1 MSAVS
6 VSLGSTLLFFSVFV
20 FVSADQMN
28 ITAESG
34 QDVTLP
40 CQITNKISAVVWSR
54 AELEPKNVFLYQDGR
69 FVPNN
74 QHPSYKN
81 RVDLRD
87 RGMKGGDASLIVKKV
102 TTADSGTYKCLF
114 EIAETRSWKNITINL
129 RIPPDGSGPGGTG
142 SIGVIVGLIVA
153 GVAVAAGLSFCRKQK
168 PQSPNSFQ
176 PPDDQD

>member
-1 MSAVS
+1 MSAVG

-20 FVSADQMN
+20 FVSAVQIN

-34 QDVTLP
+34 QDVALP
-40 CQITNKISAVVWSR
+40 CRVTNKITAVEWSR
-54 AELEPKNVFLYQDGR
+54 AGLGQKNVFLYQDGR

-81 RVDLRD
+81 RVAL
-87 RGMKGGDASLIVKKV
+87 RGMKDGDASLIVKKA

-114 EIAETRSWKNITINL
+114 KIAETRSWKNITINL
-129 RIPPDGSGPGGTG
+129 RIPPDRSGPSGTG

-153 GVAVAAGLSFCRKQK
+153 GVAAAAGLSFCRKQK
-168 PQSPNSFQ
+168 PQSPDSFQ

>member
-20 FVSADQMN
+20 FVSAVQIN

-40 CQITNKISAVVWSR
+40 CRVTNNITAVEWSR
-54 AELEPKNVFLYQDGR
+54 AGLGQKNVFLYQDGR

-81 RVDLRD
+81 RVAL
-87 RGMKGGDASLIVKKV
+87 RGMKDGDASLIVKKV
-102 TTADSGTYKCLF
+102 TTADSGTYKCRVK
-114 EIAETRSWKNITINL
+114 IAETGSWKYVTINL
-129 RIPPDGSGPGGTG
+129 NVSPGE
-142 SIGVIVGLIVA
+142 
-153 GVAVAAGLSFCRKQK
+153 
-168 PQSPNSFQ
+168 
-176 PPDDQD
+176 